1 MVHLPRL
8 RMNLETFERYVP
20 EEWSANRRFLR
31 VLLHQIGFRFLAR
44 IDAVE
49 GVEHVPSQ
57 GALILLMNHL
67 AFVDSLAI
75 IHSLQRSVVPLAKV
89 EVYQYPVIS
98 IFPRMWGVIP
108 VRREGMDLRAIR
120 MALNVLETGDA
131 ILIAPEGTRSPQLQ
145 RGKEGI
151 AYIAVRSQAI
161 LQPVALEGSP
171 GFPTL
176 PFMPRWRGEG
186 IRVKFGRPFR
196 LQNTQQRLNREQLRE
211 ITDESMT
218 MLAKLL
224 PEHRRGYYA
233 ERVDKPLQWVIP
245 L

>member
-1 MVHLPRL
+1 MVHLPRV
-8 RMNLETFERYVP
+8 RMNLETFDGYVP
-20 EEWSANRRFLR
+20 EEWASNRRLLR
-31 VLLHQIGFRFLAR
+31 ALLHHIGFRFLAR
-44 IDAVE
+44 IDAVD
-49 GVEHVPSQ
+49 GVEHVPAE

-67 AFVDSLAI
+67 AFVDSLAV
-75 IHSLQRSVVPLAKV
+75 IHSLKRDVVPLAKV
-89 EVYQYPVIS
+89 EVYQYPLIN
-98 IFPRMWGVIP
+98 IFPRLWGVIP

-120 MALNVLETGDA
+120 MALNVLDTGDA

-151 AYIAVRSQAI
+151 AYLAARSQAI

-176 PFMPRWRGEG
+176 PFTRRWRGEG

-196 LQNTQQRLNREQLRE
+196 LRTVPQRLSREQLRE
-211 ITDESMT
+211 ITDESML
-218 MLAKLL
+218 MLAELL

-233 ERVDKPLQWVIP
+233 AQIGKPLQWVIR